1 MCDTNVNMNA
11 SANKGERVLSCA
23 AACIEDGDVS
33 GALEQLERL
42 ARDANDSS
50 LGVTALVATSC
61 NRLLDALVDSIDTA
75 ENLASYHRAKGM
87 LELVQGEDVLAAA
100 HLSVSLRFA
109 ASDYARDTLGQIR
122 ERNGKRFEI
131 LSYNDALGRLLAAR
145 QPIGPTQ
152 RVVDKL
158 QHQLDKAK
166 AAGDDATARQVAKQL
181 YGLTL
186 NGRYLQD

>member
-11 SANKGERVLSCA
+11 GERVLSCA
-23 AACIEDGDVS
+23 AACIEDGNVS

-50 LGVTALVATSC
+50 MGVTALVATSC

-87 LELVQGEDVLAAA
+87 LALAQGEDVLAAA

-109 ASDYARDTLGQIR
+109 ANDYARNTLAQIR
-122 ERNGKRFEI
+122 KRNGKRFEV
-131 LSYNDALGRLLAAR
+131 LSYNDAIGCLLAAR
-145 QPIGPTQ
+145 QAIGPTQ
-152 RVVDKL
+152 KVVDQL
-158 QHQLDKAK
+158 QHQLDKEK
-166 AAGDDATARQVAKQL
+166 SAGNDLTARQVAKQL